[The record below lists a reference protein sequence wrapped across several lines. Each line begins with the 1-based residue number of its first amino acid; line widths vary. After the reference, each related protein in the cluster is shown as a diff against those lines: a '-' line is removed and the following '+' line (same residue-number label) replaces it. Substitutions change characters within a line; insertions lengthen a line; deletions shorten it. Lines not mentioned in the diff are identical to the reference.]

1 MDLRSWRWYTWFEPG
16 MIIFETCTRQ
26 LGLEVAA
33 ATKIFLARACEA
45 LVDARF
51 GGLAYHCWVS

>member
-1 MDLRSWRWYTWFEPG
+1 